1 FSYRINQF
9 NPSVSLLLHAY
20 RSGYPWLNIS
30 AAKAVPLVTL
40 LTGTDVNQGLA
51 DPVQQKTIRTVLSR
65 SNIILL
71 QNRKL
76 FRHILAFD
84 ESLSQKLFYLPPGVE
99 LGSAPCDLRRR
110 IGLSEKTLL
119 FFCPAGIRPVK
130 GVLSLLEMCDLVAQ
144 ERHDFHIV
152 FSGPIL
158 DEAYADAFFKALE
171 QRPFATYLGI
181 IEPQAMAAAIKSA
194 DVIVNNS
201 VAEGIPNSLMEA
213 ARLGVPI
220 LAREIPGN
228 AEIVTHPDIGM
239 LYQNPNLFKVL
250 VLRLFLDREKPKQ
263 PHIANPTLYDPLHEA
278 EVLERQLKNAV
289 LCLPHGRIV

>member
-1 FSYRINQF
+1 MRILIVVPAQSHATGNWVTAERFRRRLTDLGHTVLVLQTEIRPEPDFSYRISQF

-51 DPVQQKTIRTVLSR
+51 DPAQQTTIRIVLSR

-76 FRHILAFD
+76 FGHILAFD
-84 ESLSQKLFYLPPGVE
+84 KSLSQKLFYLPPGVE

-152 FSGPIL
+152 
-158 DEAYADAFFKALE
+158 
-171 QRPFATYLGI
+171 
-181 IEPQAMAAAIKSA
+181 
-194 DVIVNNS
+194 
-201 VAEGIPNSLMEA
+201 
-213 ARLGVPI
+213 
-220 LAREIPGN
+220 
-228 AEIVTHPDIGM
+228 
-239 LYQNPNLFKVL
+239 
-250 VLRLFLDREKPKQ
+250 
-263 PHIANPTLYDPLHEA
+263 
-278 EVLERQLKNAV
+278 
-289 LCLPHGRIV
+289 